1 MNSAKFLVLAAILPF
16 VTACPGHNNVQCRDN
31 TSCDLTFGGSCLVAA
46 TGNRWCAYPD
56 PACPSGSRYSDQ
68 DVGDGL
74 GGECVPLGGGDDAGV
89 DAPPDALPDSGV
101 ISGQY
106 ADLVIGQNDFTSN
119 TANSGGQSASSLSG
133 PISVATDGTRLWVGE
148 GQNAR
153 VLQFNSLPVV
163 SRPIANVV
171 IGQAAANT
179 STNTTTQTTTRLG
192 DVTVFSAGSR
202 VFVADGT
209 SNRVLIFSAIPTTNG
224 QAAAIVLGQGSFT
237 TSASGK
243 SASGLYGP
251 TDIWS
256 DGTRL
261 AVVDNANSR
270 VLIWNSIPTANGQAA
285 DVVIGRSAFGLGIS
299 DGTADPPTNTSMK
312 FPVGIW
318 SNGTRLYV
326 TDSGNHRVMVWN
338 TFPTTNGAPCDFV
351 LGQAAFNGN
360 TANAGGATANAIGVQ
375 TPYKAIE
382 ANGQLFISD
391 SVNHRVVVHS
401 PIPTTSGEAADAVLG
416 QDNLNSNTMPST
428 PTGNT
433 MASPRMMTA
442 IGAALYVPDYTWHR
456 VLRFAI

>member
-1 MNSAKFLVLAAILPF
+1 MSI
-16 VTACPGHNNVQCRDN
+16 
-31 TSCDLTFGGSCLVAA
+31 GSG

-56 PACPSGSRYSDQ
+56 QGCPSGSRYSDQ

-89 DAPPDALPDSGV
+89 DGPPDAPPDSGV

-119 TANSGGQSASSLSG
+119 IANSGGQCASSLNG
-133 PISVATDGTRLWVGE
+133 PSSVATDGTRLWVGE

-153 VLQFNSLPVV
+153 VLQLNSLPVV
-163 SRPIANVV
+163 NRPIANVV

-179 STNTTTQTTTRLG
+179 SASTTTQTTLRIG
-192 DVTVFSAGSR
+192 DVAMFSAGGR
-202 VFVADGT
+202 LFVADGT
-209 SNRVLIFSAIPTTNG
+209 SNRVLIFNAVPTTNG
-224 QAAAIVLGQGSFT
+224 QAASIVLGQGSFT
-237 TSASGK
+237 TSANGK
-243 SASGLYGP
+243 SASGFYGP
-251 TDIWS
+251 ADIWS

-270 VLIWNSIPTANGQAA
+270 VLIWNSIPTASGQPA
-285 DVVIGRSAFGLGIS
+285 DVVIGRSAFGLGLS
-299 DGTADPPTNTSMK
+299 DGTADPPTNVSMK
-312 FPVGIW
+312 FPIGVW

-351 LGQAAFNGN
+351 LGQTAFNAN

-401 PIPTTSGEAADAVLG
+401 PIPTASGEAADAVLG
-416 QDNLNSNTMPST
+416 QDNLNSNTMPTT

-433 MASPRMMTA
+433 MASPRLMTA
-442 IGAALYVPDYTWHR
+442 VGGALYVPDSAWHR
-456 VLRFAI
+456 VLRFSI